1 MKIILTFFILL
12 AIYLLY
18 TYITVRQKIN
28 ISKDLVQKTV
38 KYENLTDDKSKT
50 LLVLGDST
58 AVGVG
63 AYRAEDSI
71 PALLSSKLKITYTEN
86 KSVSGAK
93 VFDLK
98 QQLQNIKLNNYDYIL
113 IQIGGNDIVARND
126 VNKVGLEL
134 GDLIQALP
142 KDAKVI
148 VQMCGDVGVATL
160 LPWFVKDY
168 YTSLSLKYHAV
179 FEKITKENGAVYINL
194 YENPNTDPFLK
205 SPEAYIAKDG
215 FHPSG
220 AGYKLWFIKLEKVID
235 DKLFNSIKY

>member
-1 MKIILTFFILL
+1 MKIISLFFILL
-12 AIYLLY
+12 ALYLLY
-18 TYITVRQKIN
+18 TYIIVRQKIN

-50 LLVLGDST
+50 LLTLGDST

-63 AYRAEDSI
+63 VSKREDSI
-71 PALLSSKLKITYTEN
+71 PALLSNKLKVTYTEN

-98 QQLQNIKLNNYDYIL
+98 EQLQNIKLNNYDYIL
-113 IQIGGNDIVARND
+113 IMVGGNDIVARND
-126 VNKVGLEL
+126 VNKVGAEL

-142 KDAKVI
+142 KDSKVI
-148 VQMCGDVGVATL
+148 VQMCSDVGVATL
-160 LPWFVKDY
+160 LPWFARDY
-168 YTSLSLKYHAV
+168 YTSSSLKYHTM

-194 YENPNTDPFLK
+194 YENPKTDPFLK
-205 SPEAYIAKDG
+205 SPEVYLAKDG
-215 FHPSG
+215 FHPSS

-235 DKLFNSIKY
+235 HELFNSIK